1 MMISSPLHILR
12 GQDGETSEQTFDI
25 TVTKTTDEGTDAAQD
40 NATMSE
46 IELRNVTG
54 QASVETTAEIEDL
67 TVLTH
72 LHEPEILYALELRYE
87 LDIIYTATGPIL
99 LAMNPFKSIPEL
111 YGVERMAE
119 YAEAGLKAARGTV
132 VLAFVRLCLIIFR
145 LIIFIIHRSTHHIC
159 TGLTDGATKGPAPH
173 AFNIA
178 DRAFRDMCSS
188 DASVES
194 RATDTS
200 KSASSPPRR
209 RGGGG
214 SSGGGGGVVTENQTI
229 LVSGESGAG
238 KTETT
243 KFIMAYLAKLAE
255 LEGAEAGSSPPG
267 KARDGEQAGEAEVGP
282 QEKVLRSNPVLES
295 FGNARTV
302 GFELEVILQFSIL
315 TLTNRLIG
323 PPSLGLYIYRC
334 ATTTRPGSA
343 SSSSCSST

>member
-1 MMISSPLHILR
+1 M
-12 GQDGETSEQTFDI
+12 
-25 TVTKTTDEGTDAAQD
+25 
-40 NATMSE
+40 
-46 IELRNVTG
+46 
-54 QASVETTAEIEDL
+54 EDL
-67 TVLTH
+67 ITLPH
-72 LHEPEILYALELRYE
+72 LHEPAILCNLAVRHAS
-87 LDIIYTATGPIL
+87 DAIYTMTGPIL
-99 LAMNPFKSIPEL
+99 LAVNPFQRLGDAVYGKDVVTAYRRAGEL
-111 YGVERMAE
+111 GA
-119 YAEAGLKAARGTV
+119 AG
-132 VLAFVRLCLIIFR
+132 F
-145 LIIFIIHRSTHHIC
+145 SS
-159 TGLTDGATKGPAPH
+159 TDGG
-173 AFNIA
+173 
-178 DRAFRDMCSS
+178 RGGS
-188 DASVES
+188 ASGGERS
-194 RATDTS
+194 GSAGGRGSTGS
-200 KSASSPPRR
+200 SASSGQKRLGPHVFLLADAAYRAMA
-209 RGGGG
+209 
-214 SSGGGGGVVTENQTI
+214 SSLVDPMLASERVSNQSI